1 MFTII
6 WYIILI
12 FLITN
17 SIVWVIENNGTIE
30 INWLDYNI
38 QTDILTAIL
47 ILGFFLILTITLSYF
62 LTRILAIKFPELLK
76 FFFRKS
82 YTKKLEKIISNH
94 HQGFETLSKILIALE
109 IQDYEYSKKLF
120 KVYQKQIKYKTI
132 QNFLEAKFAFYD
144 KDFEKSEK
152 IYNGFANFYQG
163 KILHLNAKFKNF
175 ITNNE
180 LKKAL
185 ETGNEILKNTHNN
198 FSVATDLIKIYKKNG
213 DWQSTKA
220 LIDKFGIENFGEELQ
235 KRDQVILNSSLAF
248 ESYRN
253 KKYLSAI
260 KFAKNALLLQDHF
273 LPAQEILIKS
283 WAKLGMKFK
292 AIKLIKSIWKEN
304 PHIILLEIYDSLN
317 RKSKAKKRINLI
329 KKLALSNS
337 QFKFANLAIA
347 KLAFRVGFIEL
358 SHEFLNLAIL
368 QEKTKTSY
376 RILAKIENINGNT
389 EEYEKLIQISK
400 ALPNDAKYSCNNC
413 GHNSS
418 KWSSV
423 CENCSKV
430 DTLEWKTN
438 I

>member
-1 MFTII
+1 MLTII

-12 FLITN
+12 FLITS

-30 INWLDYNI
+30 INWFDYNV

-47 ILGFFLILTITLSYF
+47 ILGFFLISIATISYF

-76 FFFRKS
+76 LFFRKS
-82 YTKKLEKIISNH
+82 YTRKLEKIITNH

-120 KVYQKQIKYKTI
+120 KTYQKQIKYKTI
-132 QNFLEAKFAFYD
+132 QNFLEAKFAFFD

-152 IYNGFANFYQG
+152 IYNEFSNFYQG

-175 ITNNE
+175 IANND
-180 LKKAL
+180 LKKAI
-185 ETGNEILKNTHNN
+185 ETGNEILQNTHNN
-198 FSVATDLIKIYKKNG
+198 IAIASDLVKIHKKNG
-213 DWQSTKA
+213 DWRSTKT
-220 LIDKFGIENFGEELQ
+220 LIDKFGIENFAEELQ

-248 ESYRN
+248 DSYRN
-253 KKYLSAI
+253 KKYFGAI

-317 RKSKAKKRINLI
+317 RKSKGKKRINLI
-329 KKLALSNS
+329 KKLAFSNP
-337 QFKFANLAIA
+337 QFKFANLAVA
-347 KLAFRVGFIEL
+347 KLAYRVGNIQL
-358 SHEFLNLAIL
+358 SKEFLNLAIL

-376 RILAKIENINGNT
+376 KLLARIEKIAGNS
-389 EEYEKLIQISK
+389 EEYEKLINISN
-400 ALPNDAKYSCNNC
+400 ALPDDGKYTCNNC
-413 GHNSS
+413 GHRSS

-430 DTLEWKTN
+430 DTLEWKIN
-438 I
+438 N

>member
-1 MFTII
+1 MLTII

-12 FLITN
+12 FLVT
-17 SIVWVIENNGTIE
+17 SSVVWIIENNGTIE
-30 INWLDYNI
+30 VNWLDYNI

-47 ILGFFLILTITLSYF
+47 ILGFFLILIITLSYF

-82 YTKKLEKIISNH
+82 YTRKLEKIISNH

-120 KVYQKQIKYKTI
+120 KTYQKQIKYKTI
-132 QNFLEAKFAFYD
+132 RNFLEAKFAFYD

-152 IYNGFANFYQG
+152 IYNEFANFYQG

-180 LKKAL
+180 LKKAI
-185 ETGNEILKNTHNN
+185 ETGNEILINTHNN
-198 FSVATDLIKIYKKNG
+198 IAVASDLIKIHKKNG
-213 DWQSTKA
+213 DWQATKI
-220 LIDKFGIENFGEELQ
+220 LIDKFGIENFSDELQ
-235 KRDQVILNSSLAF
+235 KRDQVILNTSLAF
-248 ESYRN
+248 DSYRN
-253 KKYLSAI
+253 KKFFNSL

-283 WAKLGMKFK
+283 WAKLGMKFR
-292 AIKLIKSIWKEN
+292 AVKLIKTIWKEN
-304 PHIILLEIYDSLN
+304 PHQILIDIYDSLN
-317 RKSKAKKRINLI
+317 KKSKPKKRISLI
-329 KKLALSNS
+329 KKLVTSNP

-347 KLAFRVGFIEL
+347 KVAFRVGSYDI
-358 SHEFLNLAIL
+358 SREFVNQAII
-368 QEKTKTSY
+368 QEKTKSSY
-376 RILAKIENINGNT
+376 RLLACIEKISGNK
-389 EEYEKLIQISK
+389 EEYDKLINICN
-400 ALPNDAKYSCNNC
+400 ALPNDQKYICNNC
-413 GHNSS
+413 GYHSS
-418 KWSSV
+418 RWSSV

-430 DTLEWKTN
+430 DTLEWKIN